1 MSIVNVNCRL
11 GMRVSLVTE
20 VDRTEVDRTEV
31 VTEVVT
37 GDTVLS
43 PPHSDTPATDTAQK
57 FHFPL
62 RINLSSK

>member
-1 MSIVNVNCRL
+1 
-11 GMRVSLVTE
+11 MRVSLVTE
-20 VDRTEVDRTEV
+20 VDRTEVVTEVVTEVDRTEV
-31 VTEVVT
+31 DRTEVVT

>member
-1 MSIVNVNCRL
+1 MRL
-11 GMRVSLVTE
+11 VTEVVTE
-20 VDRTEVDRTEV
+20 VDRTEVVTEV
-31 VTEVVT
+31 VTEVDRTEVVT